1 MSYDY
6 AAGTVYVGSLV
17 DDPDPSRYD
26 LCRPHLDGLRPP
38 RGWVVRQVL
47 QSVGDGTRRLA
58 GDAPPDPQH
67 ELSRDTD
74 RDTSRPAGASAY

>member
-26 LCRPHLDGLRPP
+26 LCREHLDRLRPP
-38 RGWVVRQVL
+38 RGWTLRQVL

-58 GDAPPDPQH
+58 GNVSREPDR
-67 ELSRDTD
+67 ELIRDTD
-74 RDTSRPAGASAY
+74 RDTARPAGVQSS